1 MPQSRGL
8 ADVVWTAW
16 QTRWNFTLR
25 AKKTSS
31 GATLLCASGRNLYR
45 AIIRECDRDRFAGVG
60 VFDGAVAI
68 TAGIGAGAGTQG
80 KADLQL
86 VHAGFGFAPGDCVPY
101 VFRPVLVEL
110 MRVVDEELFVYRKMI
125 VITRCRTDVDS
136 VLRVPWLVHFVKD
149 SHDLATD
156 NRDLAPLQTPGPPL
170 HKEAA
175 DLKLFHLHQHTSFS
189 ALPPLPSH
197 PPT

>member
-68 TAGIGAGAGTQG
+68 TAGIGAGAGAQG

-86 VHAGFGFAPGDCVPY
+86 VHARLGFAPGDCVPY
-101 VFRPVLVEL
+101 VFRPVPVEL

-136 VLRVPWLVHFVKD
+136 VRRVPWLVHFVKD
-149 SHDLATD
+149 CHDLVTAMGVCSRLQRAGGGLQVAV
-156 NRDLAPLQTPGPPL
+156 RDRN
-170 HKEAA
+170 
-175 DLKLFHLHQHTSFS
+175 FS
-189 ALPPLPSH
+189 R
-197 PPT
+197 